1 MIASIS
7 SVSLIRVVGN
17 EIKSVLISLNVTTDF
32 DFPLLLR
39 IALEQTSVK
48 IQIFGFK
55 SRFKNAFIR
64 KPERLNL
71 QQAALSA

>member
-17 EIKSVLISLNVTTDF
+17 ETKSVLISLNVTTDF
-32 DFPLLLR
+32 DFPLLLSTS
-39 IALEQTSVK
+39 LEQTSVK

-55 SRFKNAFIR
+55 SRFKNAFIC

>member
-17 EIKSVLISLNVTTDF
+17 ETKSVISLNVTTDF

-39 IALEQTSVK
+39 ISLEQTSVK